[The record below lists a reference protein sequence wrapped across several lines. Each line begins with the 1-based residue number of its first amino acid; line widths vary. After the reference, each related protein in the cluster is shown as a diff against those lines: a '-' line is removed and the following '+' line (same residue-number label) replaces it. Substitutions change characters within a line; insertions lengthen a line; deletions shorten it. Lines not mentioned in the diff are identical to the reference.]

1 MRWRRTS
8 WKRSFVKKT
17 YNSNS
22 TLFWIFFWLLL
33 LMTDRQTGLSF
44 DQKQNII
51 GQSFNLSWQWLKKRF
66 FKMIVFCI
74 WLLSISIV
82 LVIIIYENKFIS
94 DWINNF
100 IIFPISKYVSTEY
113 TKTYFWILL
122 WLLVSYVSYVLTIII
137 WKLTSDFKYELSPN
151 LKFYLDDERSEKITI
166 KDLIPDVK
174 KFLRFSIT
182 FLIVLMI
189 SAVGMVFFVLPGLVL
204 LNKFMFFGF
213 RIIHRNEGIYRAIT
227 NLSDITAGFGIYI
240 LFPFLLVFLFIPSGI
255 LLVIIGIVFTFV
267 FGFVYMFVSVGYLHR
282 VLEVFYYYRNNK
294 LEELQ
299 KLC

>member
-1 MRWRRTS
+1 
-8 WKRSFVKKT
+8 
-17 YNSNS
+17 
-22 TLFWIFFWLLL
+22 
-33 LMTDRQTGLSF
+33 MTDRQTGLSF

-66 FKMIVFCI
+66 FKMVVFCI

-82 LVIIIYENKFIS
+82 LVIIIYQNKFIS

-189 SAVGMVFFVLPGLVL
+189 SAVGMVFFVLPGLVF

-213 RIIHRNEGIYRAIT
+213 RIIHRNEGIYRTIT

-240 LFPFLLVFLFIPSGI
+240 LFPFLLIFLFIPSGI

-267 FGFVYMFVSVGYLHR
+267 FGFVYMLVSVGYLHR